1 MGRHRAGP
9 PRRFPGCRP
18 ADRAADP
25 GRVPLA
31 LHADALLPAVLHR
44 LAQPGT
50 GCWPQVR
57 HDLLHGLAAWHSQAA
72 DAAAALTGLLVR
84 PGGDQLAI
92 AHAPRRAGAAGPAL
106 DGLAGAAAELAGVLA
121 WARWRITGERTAQ
134 TAQTLAV
141 MAGTPP
147 HGPKGL
153 RLLADLGPAAA

>member
-84 PGGDQLAI
+84 PGEDQLAI
-92 AHAPRRAGAAGPAL
+92 ATALGRVGPAAAIAVPAL

-134 TAQTLAV
+134 T
-141 MAGTPP
+141 
-147 HGPKGL
+147 
-153 RLLADLGPAAA
+153 